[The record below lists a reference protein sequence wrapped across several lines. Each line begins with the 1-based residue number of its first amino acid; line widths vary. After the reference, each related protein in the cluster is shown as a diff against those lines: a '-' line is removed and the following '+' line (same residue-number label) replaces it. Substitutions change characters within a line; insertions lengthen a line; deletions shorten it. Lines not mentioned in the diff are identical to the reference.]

1 MSGGHYNWSSP
12 LIVNGFAYIGIASL
26 GDCPLVQGQLLKVNL
41 STHQVV
47 GTLDL
52 VPSGQVGAGIWTSPA
67 YDATRNEIFAVT
79 GTEQSDAQTNAQAVV
94 GIDAS
99 SMTVVDDWHLP
110 ESAAVAD
117 SDWTTSTGLYTAAN
131 GTPMLVTTNKN
142 GYTYAFNRTNLAAGP
157 VWRHQTAIGS
167 ECAACGFSTVS
178 SAAIAQGLVF
188 QALAA
193 FTTVNGVGYGG
204 SVQALN
210 ANTGAVVWQHPEA
223 GPVIGA
229 ITYLNGMVIA
239 GAGSAVEVLDA
250 TTGQRLYSYDT
261 GHGSWIYA
269 APSVAAGTIVT
280 GNTAGVIYAFSLPR
294 DPAVPATPGWQLP
307 GLVHLPG
314 HREPRAG
321 RDPRPSPAGRGP
333 CPRAGRPPPGPATPS
348 G

>member
-157 VWRHQTAIGS
+157 VWRIRPR
-167 ECAACGFSTVS
+167 
-178 SAAIAQGLVF
+178 SAA
-188 QALAA
+188 
-193 FTTVNGVGYGG
+193 
-204 SVQALN
+204 SVRPVAS
-210 ANTGAVVWQHPEA
+210 ARYRVRRSRRASCSRPRRRSRPSTEWATA
-223 GPVIGA
+223 GPFRRSTRIPA
-229 ITYLNGMVIA
+229 PLS
-239 GAGSAVEVLDA
+239 GS
-250 TTGQRLYSYDT
+250 
-261 GHGSWIYA
+261 I
-269 APSVAAGTIVT
+269 PK
-280 GNTAGVIYAFSLPR
+280 
-294 DPAVPATPGWQLP
+294 PG
-307 GLVHLPG
+307 
-314 HREPRAG
+314 R
-321 RDPRPSPAGRGP
+321 
-333 CPRAGRPPPGPATPS
+333 
-348 G
+348 